1 MKVNLNYFKPSSGKF
16 YADGEFDVSD
26 GEKVPMFLI
35 HEHVETLIREAQLP
49 GLQAGHSNFIVSI
62 DASEHPNNHP
72 KLFLPGL

>member
-49 GLQAGHSNFIVSI
+49 GLQAGHSDSWHCRYQRRSRPDRFS
-62 DASEHPNNHP
+62 DRR
-72 KLFLPGL
+72 